1 MKLDPKQAERLN
13 LAFDLGHVPEETRAF
28 WSSRL
33 DNLPELAQES
43 IISAFEIA
51 PESIGRLT
59 DIQKRKEEALAKRDR
74 AAWDAIIKEE
84 ATLVEEVLQS
94 TSS

>member
-1 MKLDPKQAERLN
+1 MKLDPQQAERLT
-13 LAFDLGHVPEETRAF
+13 LAFDLGHIPEETRAF

-51 PESIGRLT
+51 PDAISRLT

-74 AAWDAIIKEE
+74 PAWEAIVKDES
-84 ATLVEEVLQS
+84 ALMAEVLKS
-94 TSS
+94 TT